1 MFHRRMNARP
11 SLVILSAAVLALLAI
26 GTAACGGS
34 GTSNGGSYKH
44 ADGGKEVV
52 LRVNSGGG
60 FVTVQ
65 YNLRSVP
72 QFTLYGDGTI
82 IVTGPTTTI
91 YPGAALPNLQTT
103 KVSEDT
109 IQAML
114 SAAQEA
120 GLFANEVDYGRPGIT
135 DMDTTTITVNV
146 DGKTYESNLY
156 ALSTDAAGGDLTM
169 EQQQARAEIATLVGR
184 LNGVESFQQG
194 LQWASYQFTSLTA
207 FSTPAVTGGGG
218 DVQPNKL
225 DWPLGDLGT
234 LGEATQPEGFRKA
247 VVTGADLEKLRPLF
261 DQTTEITIWN
271 SGGKEYNVIFRPLLP
286 DETV

>member
-1 MFHRRMNARP
+1 MSQRRMNTRLL
-11 SLVILSAAVLALLAI
+11 LVVLSAAVLALLVVGI
-26 GTAACGGS
+26 AACGG
-34 GTSNGGSYKH
+34 GTSDGGSYKH
-44 ADGGKEVV
+44 PEGAKEVV

-60 FVTVQ
+60 FVTVE

-82 IVTGPTTTI
+82 IVTGPTTMI

-103 KVSEDT
+103 KVSEET
-109 IQAML
+109 MQAML

-120 GLFANEVDYGRPGIT
+120 GLFANGVDYGRPGIT
-135 DMDTTTITVNV
+135 DMPTTTVTVNV
-146 DGKTYESNLY
+146 DGTTYESNLY

-194 LQWASYQFTSLTA
+194 LQWASYQFTSLAA